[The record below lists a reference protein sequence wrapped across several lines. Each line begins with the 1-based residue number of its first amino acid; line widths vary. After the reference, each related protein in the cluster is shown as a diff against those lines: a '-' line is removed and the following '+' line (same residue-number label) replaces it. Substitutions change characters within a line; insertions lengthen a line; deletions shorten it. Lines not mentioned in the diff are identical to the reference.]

1 MRARL
6 LLFFV
11 SYFFSFHSFNSFSLE
26 RGDGLTVFVV
36 TGSNG
41 EQARLRAQQ
50 GFDMVSIITD
60 VGAFEEGMMRNL
72 GVAGGST
79 GEGGAG
85 SGGY

>member
-1 MRARL
+1 M
-6 LLFFV
+6 
-11 SYFFSFHSFNSFSLE
+11 
-26 RGDGLTVFVV
+26 FVV

-50 GFDMVSIITD
+50 GFDMISITTD

-72 GVAGGST
+72 AVAGGST
-79 GEGGAG
+79 GEGSAG